1 MRGQVAL
8 IFVLAFLAIA
18 QCALMNYR
26 LPARRSGSHVKH
38 RHHLPGAQEIRKQ
51 FLEKTME
58 AEWYRRTSWFFN
70 ELLKKYKTKN
80 DELLSEE
87 IRFYQNI
94 FVFDREKKLDAVLKL
109 EFCCY

>member
-8 IFVLAFLAIA
+8 IFVLAFLTIA

-51 FLEKTME
+51 FVEETME
-58 AEWYRRTSWFFN
+58 AEWYQKISWFYN
-70 ELLKKYKTKN
+70 EFLKTYKTKN
-80 DELLSEE
+80 TERKKPKAPLL
-87 IRFYQNI
+87 
-94 FVFDREKKLDAVLKL
+94 REKLR
-109 EFCCY
+109 FN

>member
-8 IFVLAFLAIA
+8 IFVLAFLTIA

-38 RHHLPGAQEIRKQ
+38 RHHEHGAQEIRKQ
-51 FLEKTME
+51 FVEKTME

-70 ELLKKYKTKN
+70 ELLQKYKTHAS
-80 DELLSEE
+80 L
-87 IRFYQNI
+87 
-94 FVFDREKKLDAVLKL
+94 AVLKRNSL
-109 EFCCY
+109 PQYSLLSRAKNDPKI

>member
-8 IFVLAFLAIA
+8 IFVLAFLTIA

-51 FLEKTME
+51 FVEKTME

-80 DELLSEE
+80 DGSTDIAERRNQS
-87 IRFYQNI
+87 RNQRNSSKSN
-94 FVFDREKKLDAVLKL
+94 FVVGSAISV
-109 EFCCY
+109 